1 MMDTGVD
8 AMMDTGVDTM
18 MDTGVDAMMD
28 STGQQMEATI
38 GQPRRRTGGFTL
50 VEVMIVIG
58 ILGFGLLALS
68 AMQIKAMHGSDRG
81 RHATNAA
88 AVAES
93 RMEQLLQAPWTSIT
107 ATGGFVNDPVEN
119 NNIQLD
125 GGASLAERTYTVSY
139 QVADVE
145 AGFTRAIDVQVSWT
159 EEGGEIRSVTLSSIR
174 YNREGT

>member
-1 MMDTGVD
+1 
-8 AMMDTGVDTM
+8 MMDTGVDTM
-18 MDTGVDAMMD
+18 MD
-28 STGQQMEATI
+28 STGQRMEATI
-38 GQPRRRTGGFTL
+38 GRPRRRTGGFTL

-93 RMEQLLQAPWTSIT
+93 RMEQLQQDPWASIA

-125 GGASLAERTYTVSY
+125 GGASLAERTYNVSY